1 MAVNKRD
8 AAERGAMYA
17 RAYVAWVSC
26 IRWSVA
32 SRDWG
37 EHLDDGVNFPKTI
50 RDMLQDIRRYD
61 KGLAVRVVMSS
72 RLANAMY
79 NGDFREVFQYDRLLR
94 DYPLA
99 K

>member
-17 RAYVAWVSC
+17 RAYIAWVNC

-32 SRDWG
+32 TRDWS
-37 EHLDDGVNFPKTI
+37 EHLDDGKNFPSTI
-50 RDMLQDIRRYD
+50 RDMLADIRRYD

-72 RLANAMY
+72 HLAAAMY
-79 NGDFREVFQYDRLLR
+79 NGDFREVFKNDRLLK